1 VSRVATGRTVTFC
14 KYSGAGNDFLV
25 VDARSEPEMTDGAAE
40 ARALCRRGQSV
51 GADGLLL
58 VTPFETPDEH
68 GAVAR
73 MALWNADGSR
83 AAFSGNAARCVT
95 RFLVDE
101 GLADGQV
108 GIASDIG
115 TVVGTVENHDVTV
128 RLPGIASAT
137 PGIRLRVEGRDV
149 LGTVVQVGVPFFV
162 VFHDDPDDLPVRFLG
177 RSIRNHPDLA
187 PEGINVDFVR
197 VDDEQRLYFRVY
209 ERGVENETL
218 SSGTGATSAAL
229 AAATAGRVQAPVAC
243 RARGGTLTIRFRT
256 LSPEEAAAMAAETEG
271 SALPDGA
278 ASFADLEISG
288 EVRHVMSGIAYAD
301 ALRSG

>member
-1 VSRVATGRTVTFC
+1 MNRQSKGRTLSFC
-14 KYSGAGNDFLV
+14 KYSGAGNDFLIV
-25 VDARSEPEMTDGAAE
+25 DSRNEPDMVDAAAE
-40 ARALCRRGQSV
+40 ARALCRRGLSV

-58 VTPFETPDEH
+58 VTPFETPDEN

-101 GLADGQV
+101 RLIDGEIA
-108 GIASDIG
+108 IASDIG
-115 TVVGTVENHDVTV
+115 TVTGTVEGPNVTV

-137 PGIRLRVEGRDV
+137 AGIRLRVEGRDLV
-149 LGTVVQVGVPFFV
+149 GTTVQVGVPFFV
-162 VFHDDPDDLPVRFLG
+162 LFHDDPDDLPIRFLG

-187 PEGINVDFVR
+187 PNGINVDFVR
-197 VDDEQRLYFRVY
+197 VEDEQRLYFRVY

-229 AAATAGRVQAPVAC
+229 AAAAAGRVQAPVAC
-243 RARGGTLTIRFRT
+243 RARGGTLTIRFRS
-256 LSPEEAAAMAAETEG
+256 LAAEEAATILGSEPPEG
-271 SALPDGA
+271 SVCFG
-278 ASFADLEISG
+278 DLEISG
-288 EVRHVMSGIAYAD
+288 EVRRVMAGIAEPD